1 MFQGRAPT
9 QPSEAL
15 GLVPRGGVVKIFKEI
30 HGFMPLWKSENPR
43 SRLGSSV
50 QGKFPVDG

>member
-9 QPSEAL
+9 QPLEAL
-15 GLVPRGGVVKIFKEI
+15 GLVPHGGVVKTLKEI
-30 HGFMPLWKSENPR
+30 HGFMPLWKSENPL